1 MYMLHYV
8 TQNKADCCL
17 PIGTGHKKWVP
28 LEIGPPPHPKPH
40 RSKSS
45 ANGRDRPL
53 RERRERRSDDR
64 SDHQS
69 GGENNH
75 SDSGH
80 PRGHR
85 HHDQD
90 TGGFYPRRGRGRG
103 RGARGAFHGTRSR
116 SQTDQYHDDLPADIA
131 FYVDYSPVALTGPIP
146 ITPFVGPFYLPTL
159 PPAID
164 NEALKTQLKK
174 QIEYYFS
181 DENLQRDFF
190 LRRKMD
196 ANGFLPISLIAS
208 FHRVQALTQDV
219 QKVIDALKDS
229 TVVQV
234 VDNIKVGT
242 KVNPEKWP
250 LVSRELLIVLVSAN
264 LCS

>member
-1 MYMLHYV
+1 M
-8 TQNKADCCL
+8 
-17 PIGTGHKKWVP
+17 P

-45 ANGRDRPL
+45 VNGRLDRPP
-53 RERRERRSDDR
+53 RERRDRRSEDQ
-64 SDHQS
+64 HS

-75 SDSGH
+75 SDGGYSKGGY
-80 PRGHR
+80 RN
-85 HHDQD
+85 HDSD
-90 TGGFYPRRGRGRG
+90 GAPFYSRRGRGRG
-103 RGARGAFHGTRSR
+103 GARGARGAFHGQRSR
-116 SQTDQYHDDLPADIA
+116 SQADQYHDDLPADIA
-131 FYVDYSPVALTGPIP
+131 YYVDYSPVGLTGATIP
-146 ITPFVGPFYLPTL
+146 LTPFVGPFYLPGLAPTVYQG
-159 PPAID
+159 AD
-164 NEALKTQLKK
+164 SEALKGQVRK

-181 DENLQRDFF
+181 EENLQRDFF

-219 QKVIDALKDS
+219 QMVIDALKDS

-242 KVNPEKWP
+242 KLNPEKWP
-250 LVSRELLIVLVSAN
+250 LVSNMLTFPRFNA
-264 LCS
+264 